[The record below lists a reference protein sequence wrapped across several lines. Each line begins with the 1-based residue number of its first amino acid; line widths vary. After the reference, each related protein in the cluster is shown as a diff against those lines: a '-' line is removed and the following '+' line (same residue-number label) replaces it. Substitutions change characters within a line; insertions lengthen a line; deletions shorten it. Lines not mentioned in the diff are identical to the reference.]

1 MVLDCVRVAVD
12 VYKVVVE
19 TFEVVLGGFRSF
31 HILVRTDLYKLI
43 IYQSLPQKTL
53 FGAIYGTNW
62 LTRSKLSFILS
73 SGRCFTE
80 VATYFK
86 SYWKHW
92 NWPPQRVQRLMFG
105 ALAPCQGVGQRTN
118 HSDKGLTLKTSAF
131 TLLYGGLFTFST
143 QLTTLNYPVIF
154 SHQHSTTVSLETYPL
169 YLRSR
174 LNLTVNTF

>member
-1 MVLDCVRVAVD
+1 M
-12 VYKVVVE
+12 
-19 TFEVVLGGFRSF
+19 VLGGFRSF
-31 HILVRTDLYKLI
+31 HILVRIDLYKLI

-53 FGAIYGTNW
+53 FGAITNW

-143 QLTTLNYPVIF
+143 QLTTLNYPVIL

-174 LNLTVNTF
+174 LNLTVNIF

>member
-1 MVLDCVRVAVD
+1 MR
-12 VYKVVVE
+12 
-19 TFEVVLGGFRSF
+19 
-31 HILVRTDLYKLI
+31 IDLYKLI

-53 FGAIYGTNW
+53 FGAITNW

-105 ALAPCQGVGQRTN
+105 ALAPCQGVGQRNN

-143 QLTTLNYPVIF
+143 QLTTLNYPVIL

-174 LNLTVNTF
+174 LNLTVNIFLNLIVFFFFSQVVVIRTSSSSASTS